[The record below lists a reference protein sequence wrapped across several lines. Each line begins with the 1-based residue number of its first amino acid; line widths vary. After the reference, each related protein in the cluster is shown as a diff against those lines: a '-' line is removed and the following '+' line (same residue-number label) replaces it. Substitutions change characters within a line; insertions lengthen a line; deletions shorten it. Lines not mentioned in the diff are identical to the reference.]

1 MLASKAKEDRFSQL
15 SVSCYIAV
23 FSRYTFDW
31 IYSQI
36 EISTLFGY
44 EQSRSIFFDEIE
56 IGVYTYIYICVCFSL
71 FVFQQLIYQFAKIG
85 RFKEE
90 RFFLKNYEV

>member
-56 IGVYTYIYICVCFSL
+56 IGVYIYIYMYFSL

-85 RFKEE
+85 LFKEE

>member
-56 IGVYTYIYICVCFSL
+56 IGVYTYIYMYFSF

>member
-56 IGVYTYIYICVCFSL
+56 IGVYIYIYMYFSL

-90 RFFLKNYEV
+90 RFFLKKIN

>member
-56 IGVYTYIYICVCFSL
+56 IGVYIYIYMYFSL